1 MIMGFVPISIDK
13 YIKKNLES
21 SPSAYEFDLRKRLNS
36 AMEDYNKGVKYTCE
50 NDTKPITA

>member
-1 MIMGFVPISIDK
+1 MGFVPISIDK